1 MLNRKR
7 FRYIKVLSFLVLG
20 SFAYTFQVEIA
31 GGVNSRSVVGANVDV
46 IADTQRLDSP
56 DPKERED
63 VAYTLCGRGFAAG
76 KVIPELLSRLKDE
89 VPSVR
94 AAVARTMG
102 CITLKAGL
110 PSEEIIKIANELV
123 KVLSDS
129 DARVRFSALMSLGE
143 IAEENEGIDPKN
155 LQSLLEDPERD
166 VRFGAAYALA
176 QISGQD
182 ARQATQILLDTLQS
196 YPGEEARAKAA
207 LALGKIKPT
216 GRSTIDSLART
227 LAKEK
232 KPLVRRYTINTIGE
246 IGISLHAPISRL
258 MDILLESANNDAD
271 ESVRAASVDSLVKI
285 SESLRDARRTMP
297 KETLD
302 ATIKHLSKVLSSL
315 ESSKDDSFGKQK
327 ADIRSSL
334 LKIKE
339 HIAELSAQRSD
350 KDKLK
355 EFLIR
360 HVWQVVLAIIIT
372 AYLLVYGL
380 VYLFNPRL
388 VLYFPSNVKIPR
400 TEFAIPLGFLRYQSR
415 VLDAWVTYYIS
426 DARQKFAEKETVKQR
441 EVHIPLSIKLN
452 DAKIFDFEDNR
463 LQQVFEDKRWFLLIY
478 GESGTGK
485 TSIACQLAKRSM
497 STNPTERFCKHL
509 MLPVLVEQELD
520 LRVEDGKSPLKE
532 LVLGQLQQLG
542 RVLKLQP

>member
-1 MLNRKR
+1 MLNRLR

-400 TEFAIPLGFLRYQSR
+400 TEFAKVSEQSVRCLGDILHLRCSSE
-415 VLDAWVTYYIS
+415 I
-426 DARQKFAEKETVKQR
+426 
-441 EVHIPLSIKLN
+441 
-452 DAKIFDFEDNR
+452 
-463 LQQVFEDKRWFLLIY
+463 
-478 GESGTGK
+478 
-485 TSIACQLAKRSM
+485 C
-497 STNPTERFCKHL
+497 
-509 MLPVLVEQELD
+509 
-520 LRVEDGKSPLKE
+520 
-532 LVLGQLQQLG
+532 
-542 RVLKLQP
+542 